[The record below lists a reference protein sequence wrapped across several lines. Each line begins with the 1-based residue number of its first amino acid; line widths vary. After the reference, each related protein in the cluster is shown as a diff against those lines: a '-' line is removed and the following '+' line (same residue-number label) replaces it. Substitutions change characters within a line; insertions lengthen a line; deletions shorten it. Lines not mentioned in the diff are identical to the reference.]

1 MLIVKTEPEENGAH
15 ANQNCPG
22 FSIPVPEG
30 WAEIPQDM
38 EEAVLSVL
46 PWVKLTAENGIVTS
60 AAEDTEARATYELA
74 LEQEAQN
81 ELNK

>member
-30 WAEIPQDM
+30 WAEIPRTWRRRCFRCC
-38 EEAVLSVL
+38 
-46 PWVKLTAENGIVTS
+46 PG
-60 AAEDTEARATYELA
+60 
-74 LEQEAQN
+74 
-81 ELNK
+81 